1 MIDVTRTE
9 RKSTKGLRDGRGKTG
24 YGFRAK
30 SLALV
35 LAVAAF
41 AVPAFPEAQGPAP
54 GTTEAAGAASA
65 VAATQARST
74 TLGGLVFSGSLL
86 GDAAALFTAP
96 EAGSALSSS
105 DFSYSGSNRFT
116 LNFITANH
124 SAAKAEGSL
133 RATVLTGSAAAEAAS
148 SSAASV
154 STSSSVLVPELRKLY
169 VAFYTDAADFSV
181 GRQIVSFGRGRVFSP
196 IDSFS
201 SVSLEGLE
209 PERTGSDTLRV
220 KVPLGDL
227 AGIDAVAA
235 PEAELG
241 NGTYALRAQTTVADT
256 GLSAVG
262 MYRGSADEYVAGADF
277 KGDLE
282 VGLYGEGLVH
292 VARTTGDLRVE
303 AMAGTD
309 YSIANEYFFTAEY
322 QYRGRGEGSERAAVP
337 RDDHDLFLEA
347 SWEPT
352 SLETFSA
359 NLVWDVTAMAALTT
373 AAASFSVAQNA
384 TLAFYVRLLD
394 GALLGLAS
402 SRRVM
407 IGTQVEVK
415 F

>member
-1 MIDVTRTE
+1 MMRAPARASALAAI
-9 RKSTKGLRDGRGKTG
+9 LA
-24 YGFRAK
+24 GF
-30 SLALV
+30 ALV
-35 LAVAAF
+35 VPVF
-41 AVPAFPEAQGPAP
+41 AEP
-54 GTTEAAGAASA
+54 TTAEP
-65 VAATQARST
+65 ATQAESSIRATSAPT
-74 TLGGLVFSGSLL
+74 GGLVFSGSLL

-96 EAGSALSSS
+96 EAGSSLSSS
-105 DFSYSGSNRFT
+105 DFSYTGSNRFT

-124 SAAKAEGSL
+124 SAAKAEGSF
-133 RATVLTGSAAAEAAS
+133 RATVLTGSAAAQTAG
-148 SSAASV
+148 SAANAV
-154 STSSSVLVPELRKLY
+154 SASGAVLVPELRKLY

-181 GRQIVSFGRGRVFSP
+181 GRQIVSFGRGQVFSP

-201 SVSLEGLE
+201 SVSFEGLE

-235 PEAELG
+235 PAAELG

-292 VARTTGDLRVE
+292 IARTTGDLRVE

-322 QYRGRGEGSERAAVP
+322 QYRGRGEGNERAAVP
-337 RDDHDLFLEA
+337 KDDHDLFLDA

-359 NLVWDVTAMAALTT
+359 NLVWDVTTMAALTT
-373 AAASFSVAQNA
+373 ASASFSVAQNA
-384 TLAFYVRLLD
+384 SLAFYVRWLD